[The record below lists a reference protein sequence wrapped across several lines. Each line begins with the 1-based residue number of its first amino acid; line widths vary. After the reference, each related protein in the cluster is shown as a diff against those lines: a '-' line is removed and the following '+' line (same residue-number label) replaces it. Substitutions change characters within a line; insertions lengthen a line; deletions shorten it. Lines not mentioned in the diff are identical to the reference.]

1 MDYRMKFHSRRLRV
15 SLITAALFFSLRTFA
30 QTPYASTTS
39 DVAYLAHEDLVLPT
53 DLPDAPQPQ
62 NVEQDAG
69 QAAAQPAA
77 GAQQSSADQEKSQ
90 RDLADEQLKK
100 QTKQRVLGLVPN
112 FNTSYIYN
120 AAPLTA
126 KQKFKL
132 AFRSEIDPAAFGVA
146 MFVAGLEQ
154 AEGTHYG
161 YGGGWGGY
169 AKRFGQSYTDS
180 FDGQMLGNALLPSLL
195 HQDPRYFRLGR
206 GTVKRRILYAL
217 GTNIIAHHDG
227 TGRWE
232 PNYSNVLGNLAA
244 GGISNLYLPENERGF
259 GSTITGGLVVIAEGG
274 AGSMFQEFWPDLAR
288 HFLHRDPTHGQDAV
302 NATLPDPAAGHHLF
316 YNPPKHPKSEDK

>member
-1 MDYRMKFHSRRLRV
+1 MKVRSLCLRV
-15 SLITAALFFSLRTFA
+15 SLCTAAFFFSLHTFA
-30 QTPYASTTS
+30 QTSSSSSIS
-39 DVAYLAHEDLVLPT
+39 DVADLAHEDPSLSA

-62 NVEQDAG
+62 NAP
-69 QAAAQPAA
+69 QAASQDSAKPAA
-77 GAQQSSADQEKSQ
+77 GTPQSSTDQEKSQ
-90 RDLADEQLKK
+90 HDLADEQLKQ
-100 QTKQRVLGLVPN
+100 QTKQRVLGIVPN

-126 KQKFKL
+126 GQKFRL
-132 AFRSEIDPAAFGVA
+132 AFRSQIDPVAFGVTG
-146 MFVAGLEQ
+146 FVALLEQ

-169 AKRFGQSYTDS
+169 AKRYGQSYTDS
-180 FDGQMLGNALLPSLL
+180 FDGQMLGNALLPAVL

-206 GTVKRRILYAL
+206 GPVKRRIFYAL
-217 GTNIIAHHDG
+217 GTNVIAHHDG

-232 PNYSNVLGNLAA
+232 PNYSNVLGNFAA

-259 GSTITGGLVVIAEGG
+259 GSTITGGLVVLAEGA

-302 NATLPDPAAGHHLF
+302 NATLPDPNDGHHLF
-316 YNPPKHPKSEDK
+316 YNPPKHPKSED